1 MRYRP
6 RVLSVNDVYEWYQ
19 RKELSLNPDFQ
30 RRPVWS
36 PQARSY
42 FVDTML
48 CGYPIPAIQIRQLID
63 PGEQKTRREVVDG
76 QQRLRAL
83 FNFLEGELRILPSQ
97 SERFGGMFYEDLP
110 ESTQHDLL
118 DYELPVAMLSGASDE
133 DVLSVFARLNSYTIV
148 LNAQEKLNAKYFGR
162 FKQTVYRLGA
172 EHNKFWLRHSILT
185 KRAITRMGEADL
197 ATELLVAMLKGVTDK
212 RSVIEPTY
220 KEFDDEFPGERKAVK
235 QFRETIDMIE
245 DLFGPM
251 LEDTQFRRR
260 PLFYS
265 LFCVI
270 YDRLFGLPGSAASQ
284 GPIRSSKRKLL
295 QRHLIHLSD
304 EVETDEPTRK
314 YAPFNIAAQRQTDN
328 VGPRTTRIKVIRKEL
343 EPHFS

>member
-6 RVLSVNDVYEWYQ
+6 RVISVNDVYEWYQ

-63 PGEQKTRREVVDG
+63 PAEQRTRREVVDG

-83 FNFLEGELRILPSQ
+83 FDFLEGDLRILPSQ
-97 SERFGGMFYEDLP
+97 STDFGGMHYEDLS
-110 ESTQHDLL
+110 EEAQHDLL

-162 FKQTVYRLGA
+162 FKRAVYRLGA
-172 EHNKFWLRHSILT
+172 EHNQFWLQHSILT
-185 KRAITRMGEADL
+185 KRAIARMGEADL
-197 ATELLVAMLKGVTDK
+197 ATELLVAMLKGITDK
-212 RSVIEPTY
+212 RSAIEPTY
-220 KEFDDEFPGERKAVK
+220 KEFDDEFPGEKRAVK
-235 QFRETIDMIE
+235 EFRETIDCI
-245 DLFGPM
+245 DTVFGPV
-251 LEDTQFRRR
+251 LSETVFVRR
-260 PLFYS
+260 PLFHS
-265 LFCVI
+265 LFCVV
-270 YDRLFGLPGSAASQ
+270 YDRLFGLPDTDSTQ
-284 GPIRSSKRKLL
+284 GPIRATKRDQL
-295 QRHLIHLSD
+295 QRHLSQLSD
-304 EVETDEPTRK
+304 EVETEEPAKK
-314 YAPFNIAAQRQTDN
+314 YASFNAAAQRQTDN
-328 VGPRTTRIKVIRKEL
+328 VAPRMTRFKVIRKDL
-343 EPHFS
+343 TSHFT